1 MAPPDLKD
9 PAQSAAYRR
18 ELGGVALRM
27 RRWGIGISLAGALL
41 VLAYRRGFAVPLWAG
56 AGVLGIG
63 VLVLIAAISTR
74 ATYHRLRMRG

>member
-1 MAPPDLKD
+1 MAAPDLED
-9 PAQSAAYRR
+9 PAQRAAYHR
-18 ELGGVALRM
+18 ELRGVARPM

-41 VLAYRRGFAVPLWAG
+41 VLAYRKGLAVPLWIG